1 MNAYQKAFI
10 RTVAKQLTVLCLV
23 TAIVTVSWVLG
34 IHAYFSERISAA
46 ASLTIAYVICL
57 VPVYKQRMW
66 LLFTNRPFR
75 GTVVDI
81 KHTETR
87 VNNMNSL
94 NSFFMLRT
102 VAIKPMYIMTLTVR
116 GDSGKI
122 TIKRVERGSV
132 FMADEWYQIGD
143 RVIFYRGTKFP
154 LIVGHTPFCAWCGG
168 PILEDGVTCHDCGKI
183 NDFSEI

>member
-10 RTVAKQLTVLCLV
+10 RTVTKQLTVLFIV
-23 TAIVTVSWVLG
+23 IAIVTAGWMLG

-57 VPVYKQRMW
+57 VPVFKQRMW

-81 KHTETR
+81 KHTEYH
-87 VNNMNSL
+87 VNEQAL
-94 NSFFMLRT
+94 LVRYD
-102 VAIKPMYIMTLTVR
+102 IKPLYTMTLTVR
-116 GDSGKI
+116 TDSGKVI
-122 TIKRVERGSV
+122 LKQVERETV

>member
-10 RTVAKQLTVLCLV
+10 RTVTKQLTVLFIV
-23 TAIVTVSWVLG
+23 IAIVTVGWVLG
-34 IHAYFSERISAA
+34 IHAYFSERISSA

-75 GTVVDI
+75 GTVIDI
-81 KHTETR
+81 KHTEYR
-87 VNNMNSL
+87 INEQASIVQY
-94 NSFFMLRT
+94 
-102 VAIKPMYIMTLTVR
+102 AAKPLYKMTLTVR
-116 GDSGKI
+116 TDSGRIVLKQ
-122 TIKRVERGSV
+122 VERDTI
-132 FMADEWYQIGD
+132 FMADEWYKVGD
-143 RVIFYRGTKFP
+143 RVIFYRGTKYP

>member
-1 MNAYQKAFI
+1 MNAYQKAYLHM
-10 RTVAKQLTVLCLV
+10 VLKQLFILLFVIAVV
-23 TAIVTVSWVLG
+23 TASWILG

-75 GTVVDI
+75 GTVIDI
-81 KHTETR
+81 KHIESQS
-87 VNNMNSL
+87 NNIN
-94 NSFFMLRT
+94 NGFFMLRN
-102 VAIKPMYIMTLTVR
+102 VAIKPMYKMILTVR
-116 GDSGKI
+116 TDGDKI
-122 TIKRVERGSV
+122 IIKQVERESV
-132 FMADEWYQIGD
+132 FMADEWYKVGD
-143 RVIFYRGTKFP
+143 RIIFYHGTKYP

-168 PILEDGVTCHDCGKI
+168 PILEDGITCHDCGKI